1 MLCAGACMRAK
12 SLQSCLTLCD
22 PLDCSPPG
30 SSVHGDSPGKNT
42 DVGCHDLLQGIF
54 LTQGSNLS
62 LLRLLHW
69 QAGSL
74 PLMPPAKPLCVESGR
89 KKKVRQITWKAVQHW
104 GYFLECKCHSWAN
117 SLSFHDISVSW
128 TSSCKESDTTEQFSL
143 SLFLHFHCI
152 EYSGTVSLFQ
162 ALGVQ
167 KQVWNQPWDS
177 WCDCASQAS
186 LVAQMVKNLPIMREN
201 QVQSLGQKDALEKG
215 AAAHSRIPAQR
226 IPWIE
231 EPGEL

>member
-1 MLCAGACMRAK
+1 MLGLACVLSRF
-12 SLQSCLTLCD
+12 SRVWLFVTLWTAAHQA
-22 PLDCSPPG
+22 PLSMGILWARILMWVAMTSSRG
-30 SSVHGDSPGKNT
+30 SSWPRDQIWVSY
-42 DVGCHDLLQGIF
+42 
-54 LTQGSNLS
+54 S
-62 LLRLLHW
+62 LLHW

-104 GYFLECKCHSWAN
+104 GCFLECKCHSWAN
-117 SLSFHDISVSW
+117 SLSFHDLSVSW
-128 TSSCKESDTTEQFSL
+128 ASSRKESDTTEQFSL
-143 SLFLHFHCI
+143 SLFFHFHYI
-152 EYSGTVSLFQ
+152 DYSGTVSLFQ
-162 ALGVQ
+162 AQGVQ
-167 KQVWNQPWDS
+167 KQVCKQPWDS

-215 AAAHSRIPAQR
+215 VAAHSRIPAQR
-226 IPWIE
+226 IPWTE